1 MTVPGDTG
9 AGGPGGRKPSRRD
22 RRRQR
27 MAAEIR
33 HSRSGEHRVP
43 TWAMAVIL
51 VAILGTWIAL
61 IFIYG

>member
-1 MTVPGDTG
+1 MEVSGDTG

-27 MAAEIR
+27 LAAGIR
-33 HSRSGEHRVP
+33 HNRSGEHRVP
-43 TWAMAVIL
+43 TWAMAVLL

-61 IFIYG
+61 ILIYG